1 MSIPARPDAE
11 AVLAETFACPPA
23 VATAINGK
31 AHLRDYPAKA
41 VIVACDSVFDAVHV
55 MVAGN
60 ARMQAFGLDGR
71 LVAVEDYSRGD
82 LFGENGLFETE
93 RAAHDIAAMIPS
105 CAAAIGNTAFLD
117 LMANY
122 NCVALAVSR
131 RLVARL
137 SRITR
142 RMVEGATLSANGR
155 IHAEI
160 LRQAQA
166 GTAMTISPP
175 PVLSQSAPA
184 AREATARATGA
195 AARVS
200 PELRPSGAGALGG
213 VGIFIGNAPSDDWCN
228 RSCE

>member
-93 RAAHDIAAMIPS
+93 RAAHDIAAMVPS

-175 PVLSQSAPA
+175 PVLSQLALTVHSTRETVSRAISALEKRGIIRRDGQGLTVVAPH
-184 AREATARATGA
+184 RLE
-195 AARVS
+195 
-200 PELRPSGAGALGG
+200 EL
-213 VGIFIGNAPSDDWCN
+213 IF
-228 RSCE
+228 